1 MASRILDAGALPHAV
16 LDSCH
21 KPTQR
26 RGGLN
31 GPSGKVSRRGCAGAA
46 REGRA
51 AVMAVSGVGG
61 LAGQHGVV
69 HGWIYRRMVGRSR
82 GWSGMGRNGTACVN
96 YFGKYIGKRTGSP
109 GWTERSRVDQKT
121 GVRW

>member
-31 GPSGKVSRRGCAGAA
+31 GPSGNVSRRGCAGAPKEGMAAVIVDDGMGAVWAAWRDARGGFIGEWVKA
-46 REGRA
+46 REDG
-51 AVMAVSGVGG
+51 MSG
-61 LAGQHGVV
+61 
-69 HGWIYRRMVGRSR
+69 
-82 GWSGMGRNGTACVN
+82 
-96 YFGKYIGKRTGSP
+96 
-109 GWTERSRVDQKT
+109 
-121 GVRW
+121 

>member
-31 GPSGKVSRRGCAGAA
+31 GPSGKVSRWGCAGAA
-46 REGRA
+46 KEGRA
-51 AVMAVSGVGG
+51 AVMDVEEVGG
-61 LAGQHGVV
+61 CYRGLHGVV
-69 HGWIYRRMVGRSR
+69 HGSIYR
-82 GWSGMGRNGTACVN
+82 
-96 YFGKYIGKRTGSP
+96 KIG
-109 GWTERSRVDQKT
+109 
-121 GVRW
+121 